1 MTIYLVRHAKA
12 GRRGEFA
19 DPDWLRPLTQ
29 AGQQQARGLLIQM
42 HTAKFQHIVSSPYV
56 RCMETV
62 VPLASNHGLAIEPHD
77 ALAEESP
84 LDVTM
89 QLVGMLEFT
98 ETREGFEEAN
108 RVHSEIHRQI
118 ENLAHFPGMG
128 RSGRIARST
137 PFVMAKSKVR
147 CSSSVIG
154 RNLRFRQP

>member
-29 AGQQQARGLLIQM
+29 AGQQQARGLLIQL

-62 VPLASNHGLAIEPHD
+62 VPLASNHGLAIEPHE

-84 LDVTM
+84 LDVPM
-89 QLVGMLEFT
+89 QLVSDHWETGAVFCSHGDIIPMILGQFRSQGTDLGAAPKCEKGSTWILE
-98 ETREGFEEAN
+98 G
-108 RVHSEIHRQI
+108 
-118 ENLAHFPGMG
+118 HFDGLV
-128 RSGRIARST
+128 SARYVAPPAPPNAS
-137 PFVMAKSKVR
+137 
-147 CSSSVIG
+147 
-154 RNLRFRQP
+154 